1 MNSID
6 YSQKTSWC
14 NIPEIAKD
22 VDTFYIFATE
32 YIMSSFEEGAADYA
46 TLDNPEFLEGT
57 KIEYRDH
64 ATAYAD
70 STKVFAPYY
79 RQSGLR
85 YAGEVITQL
94 SL

>member
-1 MNSID
+1 
-6 YSQKTSWC
+6 
-14 NIPEIAKD
+14 
-22 VDTFYIFATE
+22 
-32 YIMSSFEEGAADYA
+32 MSSFEEGAADYA

-70 STKVFAPYY
+70 STNVFAPYY